1 MGHIIVYICVLD
13 GRGYDMK
20 VERGAGALGRR
31 SVDGSSF
38 KDVKLDKK
46 EWIERERAL
55 SLARRNSSGW

>member
-1 MGHIIVYICVLD
+1 
-13 GRGYDMK
+13 MK